1 MQNGKMEPIKRSRL
15 SEQVLDQIKKAI
27 KDGVYKTGD
36 QLPNERDLAEQ
47 LEVSRASVREA
58 LRTLGNMGFI
68 ESRVGVNGG
77 TYVKEMTIDNIMDPF
92 SEMLGNEHQIILEMI
107 DFRLVIETEY
117 ARIAAEFRTEKD
129 LLLIRENLELMQQEV
144 EQNKIGLDGDNG
156 FHDAIAMATHNS
168 VFLKML
174 QVSKSLLSRTRE
186 TTLSIKGQPRLSLE
200 DHWKVFRAIE
210 AGDPEEA
217 ATQMRVHLMKAQQ
230 NAEDQGVFG

>member
-1 MQNGKMEPIKRSRL
+1 
-15 SEQVLDQIKKAI
+15 
-27 KDGVYKTGD
+27 
-36 QLPNERDLAEQ
+36 
-47 LEVSRASVREA
+47 
-58 LRTLGNMGFI
+58 
-68 ESRVGVNGG
+68 
-77 TYVKEMTIDNIMDPF
+77 MDPF
-92 SEMLGNEHQIILEMI
+92 SEMLGNENQIILEMI

-117 ARIAAEFRTEKD
+117 ARIAAQCRTQED
-129 LLLIRENLELMQQEV
+129 LQLIRENLGLMQQEV

-200 DHWKVFRAIE
+200 DHWKVFKAIE

-217 ATQMRVHLMKAQQ
+217 ASQMRVHLMKAQQ